1 MRSRGKGREA
11 RVQDR
16 VTEMMHSTSFIHTKR
31 EKGKRKKRS
40 GSGGGDGEPLEWRQS
55 LNIDIT

>member
-31 EKGKRKKRS
+31 EKGERKKRS
-40 GSGGGDGEPLEWRQS
+40 GSGGGDGELW
-55 LNIDIT
+55 